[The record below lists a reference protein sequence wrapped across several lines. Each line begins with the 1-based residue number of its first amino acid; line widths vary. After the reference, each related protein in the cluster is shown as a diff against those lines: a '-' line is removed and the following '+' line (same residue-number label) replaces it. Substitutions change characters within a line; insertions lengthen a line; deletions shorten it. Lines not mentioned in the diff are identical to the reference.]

1 VNPTAKSSGFV
12 QPTVSSDAYHTLIGG
27 VFADINPQAQIS
39 LDYQEQLTSRGLSL
53 PPNPSKG
60 YFLHF
65 VVNF

>member
-1 VNPTAKSSGFV
+1 MNPTAKSSGFV
-12 QPTVSSDAYHTLIGG
+12 QSTNSSDAFHTLIAG
-27 VFADINPQAQIS
+27 VFGDINPQAQIA

-60 YFLHF
+60 YYLHF